1 MIREKVMKLVGKSL
15 LITLLM
21 LFVSAAEA
29 GVVVVVGASSSL
41 GELSQD
47 QVAGIF
53 LGKTSKFPDGSKAI
67 PIDQEDGADVRADF
81 YKQVTGKSSSQLKS
95 YWSKLIFS
103 GKGQPPRQVKSDA
116 EVIQS
121 INANPGQIG
130 YLGEEA
136 VDDSVKV
143 VFKP

>member
-1 MIREKVMKLVGKSL
+1 MKLIDKSL
-15 LITLLM
+15 LIALFM
-21 LFVSAAEA
+21 LFVTSAEA

-53 LGKTSKFPDGSKAI
+53 LGKTSKFPDGSKAV
-67 PIDQEDGADVRADF
+67 PIDQEDGADARADF

-103 GKGQPPRQVKSDA
+103 GKGQPPKQVKGDA

-143 VFKP
+143 IYKP